1 MKIKTFENFEVDLDV
16 TYELANYN
24 KYGEEIFLD
33 KDDEEEINN
42 TNPYDLVEVV
52 KLYMKYKKKYS
63 DLKIKKVISDFV
75 DEKTIK
81 DILVK
86 LDSDKYNL

>member
-16 TYELANYN
+16 TYELADYN
-24 KYGEEIFLD
+24 DYGEEIRLNTS
-33 KDDEEEINN
+33 DEEEYYNI
-42 TNPYDLVEVV
+42 NPYDLEEMV
-52 KLYMKYKKKYS
+52 KLYMKYKKKYPN
-63 DLKIKKVISDFV
+63 LKIKKVISDFV
-75 DEKTIK
+75 DEKTIQ